1 MEIRIRKISCRIVV
15 HPIQP
20 ERVVVSALGKHDRS
34 PFVEITAEDA
44 DGRRGYGEC
53 ATMAL
58 WSGETAEAAVAM
70 IDRLFAPALVG
81 GSFAHPREGVAAL
94 DRLCYGAPFTKSGLD
109 TALWDLFAKI
119 QNRRVADLI
128 ADREVVE
135 AIPTRSSVGCYDV
148 PTTVRIAKEFWNA
161 GIRTLKFKT
170 GVPRFDDVARLKA
183 VRDELGSAP
192 VFTID
197 ANGGYPDEDSAVRAI
212 EALLPFNLALVEQ
225 PTPRERIATLA
236 RIRKRIAPV
245 PILIDEGVF
254 SPAQLAEAIDLDA
267 FDLLSIYPGKNGGF
281 THSLEMVATA
291 AKVGKFCAIGSNL
304 ETDLGQ
310 AAMATLAGALGA
322 FPVRRLAC
330 DLPGVMYYEQ
340 SSTTPALA
348 FRDGCVELPRGIG
361 FGVEPR
367 R

>member
-1 MEIRIRKISCRIVV
+1 MS
-15 HPIQP
+15 
-20 ERVVVSALGKHDRS
+20 SAGKHDRS
-34 PFVEITAEDA
+34 PFVEVTIEDT

-58 WSGETAEAAVAM
+58 WSGETAEAGVSM
-70 IDRLFAPALVG
+70 IEQLFAPALISR
-81 GSFAHPREGVAAL
+81 SFAHPREAVAVL

-109 TALWDLFAKI
+109 TAMWDLYAKA
-119 QNRRVADLI
+119 QNRRIADLI
-128 ADREVVE
+128 ADRKVVE
-135 AIPTRSSVGCYDV
+135 TIPTRSSVGCYDV
-148 PTTVRIAKEFWNA
+148 PNTVRIAREFWNA
-161 GIRTLKFKT
+161 GVRTLKFKT
-170 GVPRFDDVARLKA
+170 GVAQFDDVARLKA

-197 ANGGYPDEDSAVRAI
+197 ANGGYPSEDAAVRAI

-225 PTPRERIATLA
+225 PTPRERISMLA
-236 RIRKRIAPV
+236 RVRKRIAPV

-254 SPAQLAEAIDLDA
+254 SPAQLDEAIALDA

-281 THSLEMVATA
+281 THSLEMANTA
-291 AKVGKFCAIGSNL
+291 AKAGKYCAIGSNL

-310 AAMATLAGALGA
+310 AAMATLAGALSA
-322 FPVRRLAC
+322 FPVQRLAC
-330 DLPGVMYYEQ
+330 DLPGAMYYGQ
-340 SSTTPALA
+340 SSTTPALT
-348 FRDGCVELPRGIG
+348 FRDGCVELPRGVG